1 MYKRTIKFY
10 VTLSALLIGIAL
22 SCNNTKLVYAKNQT
36 IQKSTDT
43 STTEEP
49 LFLSL
54 SDLPYDS
61 AASAHGSVQL
71 DKNLKNGTLC
81 LTLDGVKTY
90 FRKGIGLHANGNII
104 YNLSNYTNKYTQFT
118 TYVGVD
124 DSQRNSPCDG
134 VIFRFYKSNDK
145 KTWTLIHDTG
155 VIKKD
160 QNGVKVSFDITGVSY
175 LKLETD
181 KYQTDYNDHAIFC
194 LPQLLKSGYSES
206 DIYGRYLPNL
216 DALKTEIDSYPENTD
231 LAKCDELR
239 YKVLQYTFIKRVGVV
254 NLQQI
259 YALNNKN
266 KETLEWI
273 LQDSDT
279 LSLFLN
285 GGNPDG
291 TYENAINV
299 LGNLLLKHKA
309 DLSDT
314 KDGFVYKKLMIALS
328 LTHSTPVRLWTGKT
342 QQSDP
347 CTRYE
352 IFKKLRLENKLI
364 DKELFDNFPVENLRW
379 ITNNWIDDIEIEWL
393 NFYARQKGESAK
405 KPIPY
410 QLNPYAYITYRFGYN
425 YSSPQYYDTQNY
437 DTWDQKYYL
446 KQFNIP
452 YGTMNDHKLWMVF
465 EQGGVCG
472 ALSKTGSNLQT
483 SFGIPSVVI
492 GQPGHAA
499 YLVYKHE
506 PNTNKGMW
514 EIWNN
519 ISNWKGSEKGERLLN
534 GWGSSKPH
542 NQYNVSYVLLAQEVL
557 DHYDTYASSQEYRM
571 WANIYWS
578 QHPKYLLLLNRAL
591 NIQSLNYDAWYDIA
605 KYYFNKTNVTDED
618 YLEFSRQLMDTFQW
632 YPLPLYDFV
641 IRQIRPRLSSLEQI
655 ANLDTMLETTLKK
668 ATTAKN
674 TDVLQPA
681 ACKEMAN
688 HLLGIEDLS
697 VAKFSF
703 DGKDAGKIVLSE
715 KYKNSVTTVHYSLD
729 GGTSWSDPSNEK
741 EILLSE
747 QELNQITVEHGI
759 IVQLVGSTSIYKID
773 ITKGTK
779 PTGLIVND
787 LENIVIGVN
796 NTYEWSLDSGQTW
809 HSYKDGNPD
818 LSNDKSVAIRRAAT
832 GTSLP
837 SDISTFQF
845 TKDSDDEML
854 KYISI
859 SRLSIAGYSSQEIS
873 KAKNYADNVIDGN
886 PNTIW
891 HTLWSGGDNERY
903 ISLKVDKPVYIS
915 GLEYVPRAS
924 EWNGII
930 TNATIL
936 TSLDGKEWTTVQSNI
951 SWARNNQKKF
961 FKFDTPIPARFV
973 KLVGVNAVGNF
984 CSAAMINLYED
995 STQSYEYDIHIS
1007 YDISTITNQDVTA
1020 TCVFPNGYSISTGS
1034 SIHTFTENGSYD
1046 FHWKNELGDTGVITA
1061 EVDWIDKTPPTAEVQ
1076 YDIVNPT
1083 NSDVCAILS
1092 NPSEEIDILNMP
1104 DDTAVCYTFTENGEF
1119 TFEFLDRAGNLG
1131 KAKAV
1136 VDWIDK
1142 TPLDAVLDYSTESPT
1157 IDPVTVTIAQA
1168 NKNYIVQNNDGKSS
1182 YTFEKNGTFTFE
1194 LVDEYGNSLSL
1205 TAKVDWIKEKD
1216 NKPSIP
1222 SEDGNKDEKPTNPP
1236 SNEYKDE
1243 KPVVPP
1249 SNVNTDQTNSS
1260 NAGYNGGMIL
1270 LPSNEIKEE
1279 KENIASNHE
1288 NNTQNNSNKNFKQE
1302 NSPSSITS
1310 LGTSFKPII
1319 NIPSTKNKSTL
1330 YVGNKYIFTI
1340 KNKPKKAVYKWT
1352 SSNKKIA
1359 TVNNKGVVIG
1369 KKAGKVKIQCT
1380 IKIGK
1385 KVQKVTR
1392 TIYLKTKLSLKKK

>member
-1 MYKRTIKFY
+1 MYKRTLKFY
-10 VTLSALLIGIAL
+10 VTLSALLIGTAL
-22 SCNNTKLVYAKNQT
+22 SCNSNKIVYAKNQI
-36 IQKSTDT
+36 IQKATDT

-49 LFLSL
+49 IFLSL

-61 AASAHGSVQL
+61 AGSAHGSVQL

-104 YNLSNYTNKYTQFT
+104 YNLSNYSNKYTQFT

-206 DIYGRYLPNL
+206 DIYDGYLPDL
-216 DALKTEIDSYPENTD
+216 TTLKAEIDRYPENTD

-259 YALNNKN
+259 YALNSKN

-299 LGNLLLKHKA
+299 LGNLLSKHKA
-309 DLSDT
+309 DLSDA

-364 DKELFDNFPVENLRW
+364 DKELFDKFPVENLRW

-393 NFYARQKGESAK
+393 NFYARKKGESK
-405 KPIPY
+405 QNPIPY
-410 QLNPYAYITYRFGYN
+410 ELNPYAYITYGFGYN
-425 YSSPQYYDTQNY
+425 YSSPQYYDAQNY
-437 DTWDQKYYL
+437 NAWDQKYYL

-452 YGTMNDHKLWMVF
+452 YGTMDDHKLWMVF

-499 YLVYKHE
+499 YLVYKKDT
-506 PNTNKGMW
+506 NTNKGMW
-514 EIWNN
+514 EIGNN

-542 NQYNVSYVLLAQEVL
+542 NQYNVSYVLLAQAVL
-557 DHYDTYASSQEYRM
+557 DNYDTYASSQEYRM
-571 WANIYWS
+571 WANIYWA
-578 QHPKYLLLLNRAL
+578 QHPKFLPLLNRAL
-591 NIQSLNYDAWYDIA
+591 NIQALNYDAWYDISR
-605 KYYFNKTNVTDED
+605 YYFTKNNVTDED
-618 YLEFSRQLMDTFQW
+618 YLEFSQQLMDTFQW

-641 IRQIRPRLSSLEQI
+641 IRQIRPRLSSLEQV

-668 ATTAKN
+668 ATNATN

-715 KYKNSVTTVHYSLD
+715 KYKNSATAVHYSLD
-729 GGTSWSDPSNEK
+729 GGTTWSTPSHDK
-741 EILLSE
+741 EIVLSK
-747 QELNQITVEHGI
+747 QELQSITVDYGI
-759 IVQLVGSTSIYKID
+759 EIQFLGATSVYKID
-773 ITKGTK
+773 ITKGAT
-779 PTGLIVND
+779 PNGLIVND

-796 NTYEWSLDSGQTW
+796 NTYEWSLDDGQTW
-809 HSYKDGNPD
+809 HSYKNGKPD
-818 LSNDKSVAIRRAAT
+818 LSNDKIVAIRRAAT

-837 SDISTFQF
+837 SDFKTFSF
-845 TKDSDDEML
+845 TKDSDDETL

-859 SRLSIAGYSSQEIS
+859 GRLSIAGYSSQEVS
-873 KAKNYADNVIDGN
+873 RAKNYADNVIDGN

-903 ISLKVDKPVYIS
+903 ISLKVDTPVYIS
-915 GLEYVPRAS
+915 GLEYVPRS
-924 EWNGII
+924 TELNGII

-961 FKFDTPIPARFV
+961 FKFDTPVPARFV

-995 STQSYEYDIHIS
+995 STQKYEYDIHIS

-1020 TCVFPNGYSISTGS
+1020 TCVLPQGYSVSTGAA
-1034 SIHTFTENGSYD
+1034 IHTFTENGTYD
-1046 FHWKNELGDTGVITA
+1046 FQWKNELGDTGVITA

-1083 NSDVCAILS
+1083 NSDVCAVLA

-1131 KAKAV
+1131 TATAV

-1157 IDPVTVTIAQA
+1157 TDPVTVTIVQA
-1168 NKNYIVQNNDGKSS
+1168 NKDYIVQNNDGKSS
-1182 YTFEKNGTFTFE
+1182 YTFEQNGTFTFE
-1194 LVDEYGNSLSL
+1194 LVDAYGNSLSL
-1205 TAKVDWIKEKD
+1205 TAKVDWIKEKE

-1222 SEDGNKDEKPTNPP
+1222 SEGGEEVDKPITPP
-1236 SNEYKDE
+1236 SNGDKED
-1243 KPVVPP
+1243 KPTLP
-1249 SNVNTDQTNSS
+1249 SDNS
-1260 NAGYNGGMIL
+1260 NGGYNGGVIL
-1270 LPSNEIKEE
+1270 LPSDEKKEE
-1279 KENIASNHE
+1279 KPNTSSDKDNSN
-1288 NNTQNNSNKNFKQE
+1288 QNSNKNSNKE
-1302 NSPSSITS
+1302 NTQSSNSNIGSS
-1310 LGTSFKPII
+1310 LKPKI

-1330 YVGNKYIFTI
+1330 YVGNKYVFTI

-1359 TVNNKGVVIG
+1359 TVNSKGVVVG
-1369 KKAGKVKIQCT
+1369 KKSGKVKIQCT

-1385 KVQKVTR
+1385 KVQKITR
-1392 TIYLKTKLSLKKK
+1392 TIYIKAKTSSKKK